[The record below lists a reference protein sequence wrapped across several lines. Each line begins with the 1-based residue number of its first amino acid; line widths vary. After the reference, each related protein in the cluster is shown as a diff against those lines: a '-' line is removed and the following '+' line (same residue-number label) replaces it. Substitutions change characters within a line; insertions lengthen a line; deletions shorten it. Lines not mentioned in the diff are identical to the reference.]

1 MRADPQHKVRSPIL
15 YRLEEAR
22 ACWRRIQAPVLW
34 VLGEH
39 SPFVRLNQ
47 TLLDENRAC
56 FRDLREICLADCG
69 HMIHHE
75 QPEAVA
81 EAITHF
87 LVMENA

>member
-1 MRADPQHKVRSPIL
+1 LRADPRHKVRSPIL

-22 ACWRRIQAPVLW
+22 ACCAVSSPVLW

-56 FRDLREICLADCG
+56 FRDLREICLTDCG

-75 QPEAVA
+75 QPVAVA
-81 EAITHF
+81 EAIAHF
-87 LVMENA
+87 LAMENA